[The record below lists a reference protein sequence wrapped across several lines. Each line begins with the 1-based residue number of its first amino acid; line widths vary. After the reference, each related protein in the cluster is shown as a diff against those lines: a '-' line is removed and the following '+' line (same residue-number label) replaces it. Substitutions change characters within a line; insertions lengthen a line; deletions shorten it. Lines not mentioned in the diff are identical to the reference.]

1 MWAKPSPNRGAARR
15 GPGGSPTASWP
26 GAPGSSSGPG
36 TSGRSSGARTA
47 AIAVAA
53 VLLALLLL
61 SRSGSAKPA
70 AAAAYGAARRPID
83 AATTALARKGVGSG
97 GGASTTPAAT
107 AVPALSSLGAA
118 PAGLP
123 PLFLFVG
130 VLSGRGYRHRRLAV
144 RDSWARGTQNE
155 PESVA
160 KFILS
165 EDEATPQVRGEEA
178 NGARGSGRPVSWRS
192 AGTPRRRKKKKKK
205 RLATRTDLARART
218 PVGSTGTQTACDCP
232 GRVRVCVRVCARP
245 HTPHTLAP
253 PARNGWLAGRQPSET
268 ETPAPAAGN
277 PPTPRG
283 VWRDGWARAEGWQVL

>member
-192 AGTPRRRKKKKKK
+192 AGTPRRRKKKKKN
-205 RLATRTDLARART
+205 
-218 PVGSTGTQTACDCP
+218 GWQ
-232 GRVRVCVRVCARP
+232 RVRALRELAHPSGPQELRQPVTALGACVCVCVCAR
-245 HTPHTLAP
+245 AP
-253 PARNGWLAGRQPSET
+253 TRRILSL
-268 ETPAPAAGN
+268 
-277 PPTPRG
+277 PPPG
-283 VWRDGWARAEGWQVL
+283 MGG